1 MDFNKLLEQAQQM
14 QKDLERMNEEMNA
27 ALFEGSASN
36 GLVKITISGDNEVK
50 EVFLDPSIVDP
61 SDKEMLEDMI
71 MIAFNDAK
79 KKADAARNSRLSAA
93 AGGLQI
99 PGL

>member
-36 GLVKITISGDNEVK
+36 GLVKVTISGDNEVK
-50 EVFLDPSIVDP
+50 EVFLDSSVVDP

>member
-36 GLVKITISGDNEVK
+36 GLVKVTISGDNEVK
-50 EVFLDPSIVDP
+50 EVFLDPSVVDP

>member
-50 EVFLDPSIVDP
+50 EVFLDPSVVDP

>member
-36 GLVKITISGDNEVK
+36 GLVKITINGDNEVK
-50 EVFLDPSIVDP
+50 EVFLDPSVVDP